1 MADEFQYDGDEA
13 GEDAPDNHGDGSEQ
27 MVFNPTS
34 IRDRID
40 VSVIIY

>member
-1 MADEFQYDGDEA
+1 MADEFQFDDSSWHGGD
-13 GEDAPDNHGDGSEQ
+13 EDAPDNHGDGSEQ

-40 VSVIIY
+40 VSK